1 MNRLKN
7 LSKIW
12 NSKPKRPLTNA
23 SITINENVTS
33 TTTSI
38 DNDLAKSRHDL
49 IGPADKISNLRRF
62 RYYIPA
68 DESKLERDYRLLRE
82 KINEFNH
89 HYWTQQNLKFL
100 EARKIFIEK
109 YRIEQKFLRKNSKL
123 NCELSKENQVDD
135 EPDSVKMN
143 EFYKKFL
150 DDNYYLHYEY
160 NTKWLKYNFSL
171 LIPAVKVYFYRLMKR
186 NKKVDSS

>member
-1 MNRLKN
+1 VNRLKN

-23 SITINENVTS
+23 SITINENVAA

-38 DNDLAKSRHDL
+38 DKDLVKSRHDL

-62 RYYIPA
+62 RYYIPE

-100 EARKIFIEK
+100 EARKKFIEK
-109 YRIEQKFLRKNSKL
+109 YRIEQKYLRKNSKL
-123 NCELSKENQVDD
+123 NNESSSTELNQAD

-160 NTKWLKYNFSL
+160 NTKWLKYNFAL
-171 LIPAVKVYFYRLMKR
+171 LIPAVRVYFYRLMKR
-186 NKKVDSS
+186 NK

>member
-1 MNRLKN
+1 MNRFKN

-23 SITINENVTS
+23 SITINENVAA
-33 TTTSI
+33 TTANL
-38 DNDLAKSRHDL
+38 DFGKSRHDL

-62 RYYIPA
+62 RYYIPN

-100 EARKIFIEK
+100 EARKKFIEK
-109 YRIEQKFLRKNSKL
+109 YRIEQKYLRKNSKL
-123 NCELSKENQVDD
+123 TNIESSTENQID

-160 NTKWLKYNFSL
+160 NTKWLKYNFAL
-171 LIPAVKVYFYRLMKR
+171 LIPAVRVYFHRLMKR
-186 NKKVDSS
+186 NKKIDSS